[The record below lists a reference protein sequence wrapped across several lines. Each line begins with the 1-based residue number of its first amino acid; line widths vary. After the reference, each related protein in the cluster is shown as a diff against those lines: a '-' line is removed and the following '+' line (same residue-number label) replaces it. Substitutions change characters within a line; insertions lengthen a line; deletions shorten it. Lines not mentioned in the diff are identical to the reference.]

1 MKRLIILTVMAILGL
16 SGCSQSTAS
25 VNTKT
30 DSKITVGLIKCIDG
44 DTAKFTEVG
53 TTRFLYIDTPES
65 TRTIEPYGKEAS
77 AYTCNLLKNA
87 KTIQLEYDG
96 PKKDKYNR
104 TLAWV
109 WIDGRLIQK
118 EIIKKGYVEKF
129 YDYGNYAYE
138 SELRS
143 LQATAQQQRV
153 GLWSKNKTNQTKTNN
168 MSNNNKQYF
177 KNCVDLRKVYPNG
190 VPKGNRAYQAQ
201 MDRDHDN
208 YACETE

>member
-1 MKRLIILTVMAILGL
+1 MKRLILLTVMAILGL
-16 SGCSQSTAS
+16 SGCSQPTAS
-25 VNTKT
+25 DNTES
-30 DSKITVGLIKCIDG
+30 DSKITVELIKCIDG

-109 WIDGRLIQK
+109 WIDGKLIQK

-129 YDYGNYAYE
+129 YDYGNYSYE

-143 LQATAQQQRV
+143 LQETAKEQGV
-153 GLWSKNKTNQTKTNN
+153 GLWSKNKANKTTTNN
-168 MSNNNKQYF
+168 SSNNSKQYF
-177 KNCVDLRKVYPNG
+177 KNCTDLRKVYPNG
-190 VPKGNRAYQAQ
+190 VSKGNKAYQEQ
-201 MDRDHDN
+201 MDLDHDN
-208 YACETE
+208 YACERE